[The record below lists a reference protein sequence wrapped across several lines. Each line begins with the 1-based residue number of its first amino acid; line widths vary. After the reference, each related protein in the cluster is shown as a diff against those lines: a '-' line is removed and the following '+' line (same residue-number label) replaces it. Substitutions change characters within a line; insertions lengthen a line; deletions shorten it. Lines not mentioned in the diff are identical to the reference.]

1 MTTTAYVLKKI
12 TKKYQFY
19 ENKCVLYSTWNN
31 AYAFT
36 YTKAEVKKIVKKY
49 QFYENKCVLEKTPIQ
64 TNILVPNGGSVVVV
78 TSKQSYIIEIE

>member
-1 MTTTAYVLKKI
+1 MR
-12 TKKYQFY
+12 
-19 ENKCVLYSTWNN
+19 NRTWKN

-64 TNILVPNGGSVVVV
+64 THILVPNGGSVVVV